1 MLTVVD
7 CVLGLGEFIALFWS
21 ETFSHGVTLQ
31 GDFNLLTLRSFTMAS
46 SSQSTYGI
54 QTSRIKRLRD
64 PAKQPVVLVACGS
77 FSPIT
82 FAHMRMFEMAQDYCR
97 QNTNFEVVA
106 GYVSPVGDGY
116 RKLGLVS
123 ASMRWVLALVAPR
136 PS

>member
-1 MLTVVD
+1 
-7 CVLGLGEFIALFWS
+7 
-21 ETFSHGVTLQ
+21 
-31 GDFNLLTLRSFTMAS
+31 MAS
-46 SSQSTYGI
+46 SSQSTYEI